1 MNKIEELKNNL
12 VDLEKKLEQIN
23 VTKDSIEK
31 EISKTKKAIEKQ
43 NKELKPYDL
52 VYILKPNS
60 TAKEISSIENIIKNI
75 ATDNNKIEE
84 NIKQCEHI
92 GLKKLAYEV
101 HSNKEGYY
109 VSLRLKM
116 TDNDLILVERELR
129 KAEFVLKFIT
139 LRITEEN
146 WEEDL

>member
-12 VDLEKKLEQIN
+12 ADLENKLEQIN
-23 VTKDSIEK
+23 VTKDNIEK
-31 EISKTKKAIEKQ
+31 EIKKTKKAIEKQ

-60 TAKEISSIENIIKNI
+60 TAKEISDIENIIKNI
-75 ATDNNKIEE
+75 ATDNEKIKE
-84 NIKQCEHI
+84 NIKKYEHI

-101 HSNKEGYY
+101 HGHKEGYY
-109 VSLRLKM
+109 VSATLKM

-129 KAEFVLKFIT
+129 KAECVLKFIT
-139 LRITEEN
+139 LRIPEEN
-146 WEEDL
+146 WEED